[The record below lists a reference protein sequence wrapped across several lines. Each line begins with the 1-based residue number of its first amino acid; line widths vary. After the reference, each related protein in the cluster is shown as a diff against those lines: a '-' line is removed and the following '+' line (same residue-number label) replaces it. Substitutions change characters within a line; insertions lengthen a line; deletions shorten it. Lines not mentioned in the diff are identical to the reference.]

1 MLMPESPNLIFIF
14 TDQQR
19 ADTLS
24 CYGNRNI
31 EAPNLNALSQRSFVF
46 DNAYV
51 SAPVC
56 TPSRGTLLSGLWP
69 HTHRAV
75 ENNIPLP
82 SDVKTI
88 VDLLPE
94 NYLKA
99 YHGKWHLGDEV
110 IRREGFDEW
119 VSIEDQYRDYYS
131 DERYDK
137 VLSDHCNFLK
147 MNGFEPD
154 KVSKGE
160 KVFSRAYAAAMV
172 EEFTKAQFLATQ
184 AEQFIE
190 KNKHRPF
197 ALYINIFEP
206 HPPYDGPLNDLY
218 DPAEIPVPP
227 TFLKN
232 PPDNASEMHKL
243 RAEASLG
250 GQGFDPD
257 REVWGD
263 TADEDLWRDIIAR
276 YWGNVTLVD
285 RAVGRILN
293 AVVQAG
299 LQHNT
304 IIVFTSEH
312 GEQLGE
318 FNIIQKTTFYESSIK
333 VPMIV
338 HVPWINN
345 QKENEGNDSFSPIQ
359 RMSRIEGRYSHIDT
373 VPTLLDLMGVEVP
386 ENLQGTSRLPVL
398 NGEDTLGESDVF
410 IDWPGDQSHLIT
422 DDMTDVQK
430 LRMQPYRSII
440 SREGWKLT
448 LGPEQNEFYDLN
460 EDVYEQNNLFDEV
473 SEKSRIRD
481 LTDRINQWQADTGD
495 TAVLPQ

>member
-137 VLSDHCNFLK
+137 VLSDQGNFLK

-160 KVFSRAYAAAMV
+160 
-172 EEFTKAQFLATQ
+172 
-184 AEQFIE
+184 
-190 KNKHRPF
+190 
-197 ALYINIFEP
+197 
-206 HPPYDGPLNDLY
+206 
-218 DPAEIPVPP
+218 
-227 TFLKN
+227 
-232 PPDNASEMHKL
+232 
-243 RAEASLG
+243 
-250 GQGFDPD
+250 
-257 REVWGD
+257 
-263 TADEDLWRDIIAR
+263 
-276 YWGNVTLVD
+276 
-285 RAVGRILN
+285 
-293 AVVQAG
+293 
-299 LQHNT
+299 
-304 IIVFTSEH
+304 
-312 GEQLGE
+312 
-318 FNIIQKTTFYESSIK
+318 
-333 VPMIV
+333 
-338 HVPWINN
+338 
-345 QKENEGNDSFSPIQ
+345 
-359 RMSRIEGRYSHIDT
+359 
-373 VPTLLDLMGVEVP
+373 
-386 ENLQGTSRLPVL
+386 
-398 NGEDTLGESDVF
+398 
-410 IDWPGDQSHLIT
+410 
-422 DDMTDVQK
+422 
-430 LRMQPYRSII
+430 
-440 SREGWKLT
+440 
-448 LGPEQNEFYDLN
+448 
-460 EDVYEQNNLFDEV
+460 
-473 SEKSRIRD
+473 
-481 LTDRINQWQADTGD
+481 
-495 TAVLPQ
+495 